1 MPGRE
6 RGELRLKLYVRDV
19 DQFASAVTTQLCM
32 HSVLDMYG
40 KTVTCGDTGLKPPL
54 VESLVEDRHRHGQVW
69 APVLELGQGVV
80 HVGVVLGVEPVVVG
94 LVTDA
99 VLAPQEE
106 TEDAISAELVA
117 RHGSVPVEAILE
129 DKLRP
134 YQRGGLLEVRHRFGV
149 PRLVNVTCTAAQHTT
164 NALSIRLP
172 LQRDAGS
179 GRLTCYRICW
189 YSEATHPAAKQ
200 GQHTVRRCKKAQQ
213 QPRGLQIGMRRR

>member
-1 MPGRE
+1 MGKQLPAVIRVSNHPSLRAWLKTGTVMGRFGRPCLSLAKESFTLAWFLALSPLSLGWSLMLFWLRRKKQKMP
-6 RGELRLKLYVRDV
+6 
-19 DQFASAVTTQLCM
+19 SARSSSHC
-32 HSVLDMYG
+32 
-40 KTVTCGDTGLKPPL
+40 
-54 VESLVEDRHRHGQVW
+54 HG
-69 APVLELGQGVV
+69 P
-80 HVGVVLGVEPVVVG
+80 
-94 LVTDA
+94 
-99 VLAPQEE
+99 
-106 TEDAISAELVA
+106 
-117 RHGSVPVEAILE
+117 VPVEAILE

-149 PRLVNVTCTAAQHTT
+149 PRLVNVTCTAAQRTT

-200 GQHTVRRCKKAQQ
+200 GQHAVRRCKKAQQ